1 MLHVQPPVRAR
12 VLVGKPP
19 LGAPR
24 FSQSIVLRARMLR
37 SSLFGRLVMWI
48 FCRGTIAVFAEK
60 KTDLKVVYNNLC
72 LQQLVHDLCANNT
85 F

>member
-24 FSQSIVLRARMLR
+24 FFQSIVLRARMLR
-37 SSLFGRLVMWI
+37 SPLFGRLVMWI

-60 KTDLKVVYNNLC
+60 KRETV
-72 LQQLVHDLCANNT
+72 LVHMSQRLS
-85 F
+85 